1 MEFNYCF
8 ITNCKG
14 NDMGIM
20 LKDKFGSTF
29 AEMSKLSHAAA
40 KIDETKV
47 YEEAN
52 LQLRPYMW
60 GLLDEAFNSE
70 SGLGNIENFKAFYD
84 SVVKEGKT
92 GLILM
97 EHYTNLDLPGILYLL
112 EKNGEDWAKDMASRI
127 VAVAG
132 MKLNE
137 ASAGVRAFTE
147 GFTRVVIYPTRSLNA
162 VEGKEISEEEKQAE
176 EQRARKIN
184 FAAMRAMDSCK
195 KRGQMILV
203 FPSGTRYRPG
213 KPETKR
219 GLREIDSYLRL
230 FDKMILVSINGNCLR
245 INPENPD
252 DMLADILEPGKCT
265 FTASPV
271 IDCKEF
277 RNNVLA
283 KLPADDPDPKQ
294 KTVDAVME
302 YLEKQHTEVGE

>member
-1 MEFNYCF
+1 MSY
-8 ITNCKG
+8 T
-14 NDMGIM
+14 
-20 LKDKFGSTF
+20 LKEKFGDLF
-29 AEMSKLSHAAA
+29 AEMVAHSKAAA

-52 LQLRPYMW
+52 PEMRKYMFK
-60 GLLDEAFNSE
+60 LLDDTFSAD
-70 SGLGNIENFKAFYD
+70 SGLGNLENFKEFYEK
-84 SVVKEGKT
+84 VVKQGKS

-97 EHYTNLDLPGILYLL
+97 EHYTNLDLPAIIYLL
-112 EKNGEDWAKDMASRI
+112 QKVGEPWADDFASRI

-162 VEGKEISEEEKQAE
+162 VEAKGISQEELKAE
-176 EQRARKIN
+176 EQKARKIN
-184 FAAMRAMDSCK
+184 FAAMRAMDACK

-230 FDKMILVSINGNCLR
+230 FDYMLLVGINGNCLR
-245 INPENPD
+245 INPDNPD
-252 DMLADILEPGKCT
+252 DMLEDILEPGKVT
-265 FTASPV
+265 LTAHPV
-271 IDCKEF
+271 LDCKKF
-277 RNNVLA
+277 REDVLSS
-283 KLPADDPDPKQ
+283 LPADESDPKQ
-294 KTVDAVME
+294 KTVDQVMQILDE
-302 YLEKQHTEVGE
+302 IHNQVESQN

>member
-1 MEFNYCF
+1 MSY
-8 ITNCKG
+8 T
-14 NDMGIM
+14 
-20 LKDKFGSTF
+20 LKEKFGDLF
-29 AEMSKLSHAAA
+29 AEMVAHSKAAA

-52 LQLRPYMW
+52 PEMRKYMFK
-60 GLLDEAFNSE
+60 LLDDTFSAD
-70 SGLGNIENFKAFYD
+70 SGLGNLENFKDFYEK
-84 SVVKEGKT
+84 VVKQGKS

-97 EHYTNLDLPGILYLL
+97 EHYTNLDLPAIIYLL
-112 EKNGEDWAKDMASRI
+112 QKVGEPWADDFASRI

-162 VEGKEISEEEKQAE
+162 VEAKGISQEELKAE
-176 EQRARKIN
+176 EQKARKIN
-184 FAAMRAMDSCK
+184 FAAMRAMDACK

-230 FDKMILVSINGNCLR
+230 FDYMLLVGINGNCLR
-245 INPENPD
+245 INPDNPD
-252 DMLADILEPGKCT
+252 DMLEDILEPGKVT
-265 FTASPV
+265 LTAHPGL
-271 IDCKEF
+271 DCKKF
-277 RNNVLA
+277 REDVLSS
-283 KLPADDPDPKQ
+283 LPADESDPKQ
-294 KTVDAVME
+294 KTVDQVMQILDE
-302 YLEKQHTEVGE
+302 IHNQVESQN

>member
-1 MEFNYCF
+1 MSY
-8 ITNCKG
+8 T
-14 NDMGIM
+14 
-20 LKDKFGSTF
+20 LKEKFGDLF
-29 AEMSKLSHAAA
+29 AEMVAHSKAAA

-52 LQLRPYMW
+52 PEMRKYMFK
-60 GLLDEAFNSE
+60 LLDDTFSAD
-70 SGLGNIENFKAFYD
+70 SGLGNLENFKDFYEK
-84 SVVKEGKT
+84 VVKQGKS

-97 EHYTNLDLPGILYLL
+97 EHYTNLDLPAIIYLL
-112 EKNGEDWAKDMASRI
+112 QKVGEPWADDFASRI

-162 VEGKEISEEEKQAE
+162 VEAKGISQEELKAE
-176 EQRARKIN
+176 EQKARKIN
-184 FAAMRAMDSCK
+184 FAAMRAMDACK

-230 FDKMILVSINGNCLR
+230 FDYMLLVGINGNCLR
-245 INPENPD
+245 INPDNPD
-252 DMLADILEPGKCT
+252 DMLEDILEPGKVT
-265 FTASPV
+265 LTAHPV
-271 IDCKEF
+271 LDCKKF
-277 RNNVLA
+277 REDVLSS
-283 KLPADDPDPKQ
+283 LPADESDPKQ
-294 KTVDAVME
+294 KTVDQVMKILDE
-302 YLEKQHTEVGE
+302 IHNQVESKN

>member
-1 MEFNYCF
+1 MSY
-8 ITNCKG
+8 T
-14 NDMGIM
+14 
-20 LKDKFGSTF
+20 LKEKFGDLF
-29 AEMSKLSHAAA
+29 AEMVAHSKAAA

-52 LQLRPYMW
+52 PEMRKYMFK
-60 GLLDEAFNSE
+60 LLDDTFSAD
-70 SGLGNIENFKAFYD
+70 SGLGNLENFKDFYEK
-84 SVVKEGKT
+84 VVKQGKS

-97 EHYTNLDLPGILYLL
+97 EHYTNLDLPAIIYLL
-112 EKNGEDWAKDMASRI
+112 QKVGEPWADDFASRI

-162 VEGKEISEEEKQAE
+162 VEAKGISQEELKAE
-176 EQRARKIN
+176 EQKARKIN
-184 FAAMRAMDSCK
+184 FAAMRAMDACK

-230 FDKMILVSINGNCLR
+230 FDYMLLVGINGNCLR
-245 INPENPD
+245 INPDNPD
-252 DMLADILEPGKCT
+252 DMLEDILEPGKVT
-265 FTASPV
+265 LTAHLV
-271 IDCKEF
+271 LDCKKF
-277 RNNVLA
+277 REDVLSS
-283 KLPADDPDPKQ
+283 LPADESDPKQ
-294 KTVDAVME
+294 KTVDQVMQILDE
-302 YLEKQHTEVGE
+302 IHNQVESQN

>member
-1 MEFNYCF
+1 
-8 ITNCKG
+8 
-14 NDMGIM
+14 MGIM
-20 LKDKFGSTF
+20 LKDKFGSVF
-29 AEMSKLSHAAA
+29 AEMQKMSHAAA

-52 LQLRPYMW
+52 MQLRPYMW
-60 GLLDEAFNSE
+60 KLLDEAFNSE
-70 SGLGNIENFKAFYD
+70 SGLGNLENYKDFYEN
-84 SVVKEGKT
+84 VVKQGKS

-112 EKNGEDWAKDMASRI
+112 EKQGEDWAKDLSSRI

-137 ASAGVRAFTE
+137 ADAGVRAFTE

-162 VEGKEISEEEKQAE
+162 VEGKEISEEEKIAE
-176 EQRARKIN
+176 EQKARKIN
-184 FAAMRAMDSCK
+184 FAAMRAMDGCK
-195 KRGQMILV
+195 KRGQVILV

-245 INPENPD
+245 INPDNPD
-252 DMLADILEPGKCT
+252 DMLADILEPGKCV

-277 RNNVLA
+277 RNNILDN
-283 KLPADDPDPKQ
+283 LPEGVEDPKQ

-302 YLEKQHTEVGE
+302 YLEKQHTEVGA

>member
-1 MEFNYCF
+1 
-8 ITNCKG
+8 
-14 NDMGIM
+14 MGIM
-20 LKDKFGSTF
+20 LKDKFGSVF
-29 AEMSKLSHAAA
+29 AEMLKKSHAAA

-52 LQLRPYMW
+52 MELRPYMW
-60 GLLDEAFNSE
+60 KLLDEAFNSE
-70 SGLGNIENFKAFYD
+70 SGLGNVENFKAFYD
-84 SVVKEGKT
+84 AVTKEGKT

-112 EKNGEDWAKDMASRI
+112 EKQGEDWAKDMSQRI

-137 ASAGVRAFTE
+137 ANPGVRAFTE

-162 VEGKEISEEEKQAE
+162 VEDKEISEEEKIAE

-184 FAAMRAMDSCK
+184 FAAMRAMDGCK

-245 INPENPD
+245 INPENPE
-252 DMLADILEPGKCT
+252 DMLADILETGKCT

-277 RNNVLA
+277 RNKILES
-283 KLPADDPDPKQ
+283 LPADEADPKQ

-302 YLEKQHTEVGE
+302 YLEKQHLEIGSCED

>member
-1 MEFNYCF
+1 
-8 ITNCKG
+8 
-14 NDMGIM
+14 MGIM
-20 LKDKFGSTF
+20 LKDKFGSVF
-29 AEMSKLSHAAA
+29 AEMQKMSHAAA

-52 LQLRPYMW
+52 MQLRPYMW
-60 GLLDEAFNSE
+60 KLLDEAFNSE
-70 SGLGNIENFKAFYD
+70 SGLGNLENYKDFYEN
-84 SVVKEGKT
+84 VVKQGKS

-112 EKNGEDWAKDMASRI
+112 EKQGEDWAKDLSSRI

-137 ASAGVRAFTE
+137 ADAGVRAFTE

-162 VEGKEISEEEKQAE
+162 VEGKEISEEEKIAE
-176 EQRARKIN
+176 EQKARKIN
-184 FAAMRAMDSCK
+184 FAAMRAMDACK
-195 KRGQMILV
+195 KRGQVILV

-245 INPENPD
+245 INPDNPD
-252 DMLADILEPGKCT
+252 DMLADILEPGKCV
-265 FTASPV
+265 FTASSV

-277 RNNVLA
+277 RNNILDN
-283 KLPADDPDPKQ
+283 LPEGVEDPKQ

-302 YLEKQHTEVGE
+302 YLEKQHTEVGA

>member
-1 MEFNYCF
+1 
-8 ITNCKG
+8 
-14 NDMGIM
+14 MGIM
-20 LKDKFGSTF
+20 LKDKFGSVF
-29 AEMSKLSHAAA
+29 AEMQKMSHAAA

-52 LQLRPYMW
+52 MQLRPYMW
-60 GLLDEAFNSE
+60 KLLDEAFNSE
-70 SGLGNIENFKAFYD
+70 SGLGNLENYKDFYEN
-84 SVVKEGKT
+84 VVKQGKS

-112 EKNGEDWAKDMASRI
+112 EKEGEDWAKDLSSRI

-137 ASAGVRAFTE
+137 ADAGVRAFTE

-162 VEGKEISEEEKQAE
+162 VEGKEISEEEKIAE
-176 EQRARKIN
+176 EQKARKIN
-184 FAAMRAMDSCK
+184 FAAMRAMDGCK
-195 KRGQMILV
+195 KRGQVILV

-245 INPENPD
+245 INPDAPD

-277 RNNVLA
+277 RNNILNN
-283 KLPADDPDPKQ
+283 LPEGVEDPKQ

-302 YLEKQHTEVGE
+302 YLEKQHGND

>member
-1 MEFNYCF
+1 
-8 ITNCKG
+8 
-14 NDMGIM
+14 MGIM
-20 LKDKFGSTF
+20 LKDKFGSVF
-29 AEMSKLSHAAA
+29 AEMQKMSHAAA

-52 LQLRPYMW
+52 MQLRPYMW
-60 GLLDEAFNSE
+60 KLLDEAFNSE
-70 SGLGNIENFKAFYD
+70 SGLGNLENYKDFYEN
-84 SVVKEGKT
+84 VVKQGKS

-112 EKNGEDWAKDMASRI
+112 EKEGEDWAKDLSSRI

-137 ASAGVRAFTE
+137 ADAGVRAFTE

-162 VEGKEISEEEKQAE
+162 VEGKEISEEEKIAE
-176 EQRARKIN
+176 EQKARKIN
-184 FAAMRAMDSCK
+184 FAAMRAMDGCK
-195 KRGQMILV
+195 KRGQVILV

-245 INPENPD
+245 INPDNPD

-277 RNNVLA
+277 RNNILNN
-283 KLPADDPDPKQ
+283 LPEGVEDPKQ

-302 YLEKQHTEVGE
+302 YLEKQHGND

>member
-1 MEFNYCF
+1 MSY
-8 ITNCKG
+8 T
-14 NDMGIM
+14 
-20 LKDKFGSTF
+20 LKEKFGDLF
-29 AEMSKLSHAAA
+29 AEMVAHSKAAA

-52 LQLRPYMW
+52 PEMRKYMFK
-60 GLLDEAFNSE
+60 LLDDTFSAD
-70 SGLGNIENFKAFYD
+70 SGLGNLENFKDFYEK
-84 SVVKEGKT
+84 VVKQGKS

-97 EHYTNLDLPGILYLL
+97 EHYTNLDLPAIIYLL
-112 EKNGEDWAKDMASRI
+112 QKVGEPWADDFASRI

-162 VEGKEISEEEKQAE
+162 VEAKGISQEELKAE
-176 EQRARKIN
+176 EQKARKIN
-184 FAAMRAMDSCK
+184 FAAMRAMDACK

-230 FDKMILVSINGNCLR
+230 FDYMLLVGINGNCLR
-245 INPENPD
+245 INPDNPD
-252 DMLADILEPGKCT
+252 DMLEDILEPGKVT
-265 FTASPV
+265 LTAHPV
-271 IDCKEF
+271 LDCKKF
-277 RNNVLA
+277 REDVLSS
-283 KLPADDPDPKQ
+283 LPADESDPKQ
-294 KTVDAVME
+294 KTVDQVMQILNE
-302 YLEKQHTEVGE
+302 IHNQVESQN

>member
-1 MEFNYCF
+1 
-8 ITNCKG
+8 
-14 NDMGIM
+14 MGQTLREKYGSVFTEIM
-20 LKDKFGSTF
+20 
-29 AEMSKLSHAAA
+29 KLSKAAA

-52 LQLRPYMW
+52 VETRKYMYK
-60 GLLDEAFNSE
+60 LLDDNFKPD

-84 SVVKEGKT
+84 AVTKEGKS

-97 EHYTNLDLPGILYLL
+97 EHYTNLDLPAILYLL
-112 EKNGEDWAKDMASRI
+112 EKEGEPWAKDLASRI

-137 ASAGVRAFTE
+137 ASPAVRAFTE

-162 VEGKEISEEEKQAE
+162 LEEKKVSEEEMQAE

-184 FAAMRAMDSCK
+184 FAAMRAMDGCK
-195 KRGQMILV
+195 KRGQVILV

-230 FDKMILVSINGNCLR
+230 FDCMILVSINGNALR
-245 INPENPD
+245 INPESPD
-252 DMLADILEPGKCT
+252 DMLSDICEPDT
-265 FTASPV
+265 VTLTASPV
-271 IDCKEF
+271 INCKEF
-277 RNNVLA
+277 RNEVLA
-283 KLPADDPDPKQ
+283 KVPADDPDPKQ
-294 KTVDAVME
+294 KTIDHVME
-302 YLEKQHTEVGE
+302 VLDEIHNEVEKNRS

>member
-1 MEFNYCF
+1 MSY
-8 ITNCKG
+8 T
-14 NDMGIM
+14 
-20 LKDKFGSTF
+20 LKEKFGNLF
-29 AEMSKLSHAAA
+29 AEMVAHSKAAA

-52 LQLRPYMW
+52 PEMRKYMFK
-60 GLLDEAFNSE
+60 LLDDTFSAD
-70 SGLGNIENFKAFYD
+70 SGLGNLENFKDFYEK
-84 SVVKEGKT
+84 VVKQGKS

-97 EHYTNLDLPGILYLL
+97 EHYTNLDLPAIIYLL
-112 EKNGEDWAKDMASRI
+112 QKVGEPWADDFASRI

-162 VEGKEISEEEKQAE
+162 VEAKGISQEELKAE
-176 EQRARKIN
+176 EQKARKIN
-184 FAAMRAMDSCK
+184 FAAMRAMDACK

-230 FDKMILVSINGNCLR
+230 FDYMLLVGINGNCLR
-245 INPENPD
+245 INPDNPD
-252 DMLADILEPGKCT
+252 DMLEDILEPGKVT
-265 FTASPV
+265 LTAHPV
-271 IDCKEF
+271 LDCKKF
-277 RNNVLA
+277 REDVLSS
-283 KLPADDPDPKQ
+283 LPADESDPKQ
-294 KTVDAVME
+294 KTVDQVMQILDE
-302 YLEKQHTEVGE
+302 IHNQVESQN

>member
-1 MEFNYCF
+1 MSY
-8 ITNCKG
+8 T
-14 NDMGIM
+14 
-20 LKDKFGSTF
+20 LKEKFGDLF
-29 AEMSKLSHAAA
+29 AEMVAHSKAAA

-52 LQLRPYMW
+52 PEMRKYMFK
-60 GLLDEAFNSE
+60 LLDDTFSAD
-70 SGLGNIENFKAFYD
+70 SGLGNLENFKDFYEK
-84 SVVKEGKT
+84 VVKQGKS

-97 EHYTNLDLPGILYLL
+97 EHYTNLDLPAIIYLL
-112 EKNGEDWAKDMASRI
+112 QKVGEPWADDFASRI

-162 VEGKEISEEEKQAE
+162 VEAKGISQEELKAE
-176 EQRARKIN
+176 EQKARKIN
-184 FAAMRAMDSCK
+184 FAAMRAMDACK

-230 FDKMILVSINGNCLR
+230 FDYMLLVGINGNCLR
-245 INPENPD
+245 INPDNPD
-252 DMLADILEPGKCT
+252 DMLEDILEPGKVT
-265 FTASPV
+265 LTAHPV
-271 IDCKEF
+271 LDCKKF
-277 RNNVLA
+277 REDVLSS
-283 KLPADDPDPKQ
+283 LPADESDPKQ
-294 KTVDAVME
+294 KTVDQVMQILDE
-302 YLEKQHTEVGE
+302 IHNQVECQN

>member
-1 MEFNYCF
+1 MVLTLREKYGSVF
-8 ITNCKG
+8 TE
-14 NDMGIM
+14 IM
-20 LKDKFGSTF
+20 
-29 AEMSKLSHAAA
+29 KLSKAAA

-52 LQLRPYMW
+52 VETRKYMYK
-60 GLLDEAFNSE
+60 LLDDNFKSD

-84 SVVKEGKT
+84 AVTKEGKS

-97 EHYTNLDLPGILYLL
+97 EHYTNLDLPAILYLL
-112 EKNGEDWAKDMASRI
+112 EKEGQPWAKDLASRI

-137 ASAGVRAFTE
+137 ASPAVRAFTE

-162 VEGKEISEEEKQAE
+162 LEEKKVSEEELKEE

-184 FAAMRAMDSCK
+184 FAAMRAMDGCK
-195 KRGQMILV
+195 KRGQVILV

-230 FDKMILVSINGNCLR
+230 FDCMILVSINGNALR
-245 INPENPD
+245 INPESPD
-252 DMLADILEPGKCT
+252 DMLSDICEPDT
-265 FTASPV
+265 VTLTASPV
-271 IDCKEF
+271 INCKQF
-277 RNNVLA
+277 RNEVLA
-283 KLPADDPDPKQ
+283 KVPADDPDPKQ
-294 KTVDAVME
+294 KTIDHVME
-302 YLEKQHTEVGE
+302 VLDEIHNEVEMKRS

>member
-1 MEFNYCF
+1 MSY
-8 ITNCKG
+8 T
-14 NDMGIM
+14 
-20 LKDKFGSTF
+20 LKEKFGDLF
-29 AEMSKLSHAAA
+29 AEMVEHSKAAA

-52 LQLRPYMW
+52 PEMRKYMFK
-60 GLLDEAFNSE
+60 LLDDTFSAD
-70 SGLGNIENFKAFYD
+70 SGLGNLENFKDFYEK
-84 SVVKEGKT
+84 VVKQGKS

-97 EHYTNLDLPGILYLL
+97 EHYTNLDLPAIIYLL
-112 EKNGEDWAKDMASRI
+112 QKVGEPWADDFASRI

-162 VEGKEISEEEKQAE
+162 VEAKGISQEELKAE
-176 EQRARKIN
+176 EQKARKIN
-184 FAAMRAMDSCK
+184 FAAMRAMDACK

-230 FDKMILVSINGNCLR
+230 FDYMLLVGINGNCLR
-245 INPENPD
+245 INPDNPD
-252 DMLADILEPGKCT
+252 DMLEDILEPGKVT
-265 FTASPV
+265 LTAHPV
-271 IDCKEF
+271 LDCKKF
-277 RNNVLA
+277 REDVLSS
-283 KLPADDPDPKQ
+283 LPADESDPKQ
-294 KTVDAVME
+294 KTVDQVMQILDE
-302 YLEKQHTEVGE
+302 IHNQVESKN

>member
-1 MEFNYCF
+1 
-8 ITNCKG
+8 
-14 NDMGIM
+14 MGIM
-20 LKDKFGSTF
+20 LKDKFGSVF
-29 AEMSKLSHAAA
+29 AEMQKMSHAAA

-52 LQLRPYMW
+52 MQLRPYMW
-60 GLLDEAFNSE
+60 KLLDEAFNSE
-70 SGLGNIENFKAFYD
+70 SGLGNLENYKDFYEN
-84 SVVKEGKT
+84 VVKQGKS

-112 EKNGEDWAKDMASRI
+112 EKQGEDWAKDLSSRI

-137 ASAGVRAFTE
+137 ADAGVRAFTE

-162 VEGKEISEEEKQAE
+162 VEGKEISEEEKIAE
-176 EQRARKIN
+176 EQKARKIN
-184 FAAMRAMDSCK
+184 FAAMRAMDGCK
-195 KRGQMILV
+195 KRGQVILV

-245 INPENPD
+245 INPDNPD
-252 DMLADILEPGKCT
+252 DMLADILEPGKCV
-265 FTASPV
+265 FTASSV

-277 RNNVLA
+277 RNNILDN
-283 KLPADDPDPKQ
+283 LPEGVEDPKQ

-302 YLEKQHTEVGE
+302 YLEKQHTEVGA

>member
-1 MEFNYCF
+1 MSC
-8 ITNCKG
+8 T
-14 NDMGIM
+14 
-20 LKDKFGSTF
+20 LKEKFGDLF
-29 AEMSKLSHAAA
+29 AEMVAHSKAAA

-52 LQLRPYMW
+52 PEMRKYMFK
-60 GLLDEAFNSE
+60 LLDDTFSAD
-70 SGLGNIENFKAFYD
+70 SGLGNLENFKDFYEK
-84 SVVKEGKT
+84 VVKQGKS

-97 EHYTNLDLPGILYLL
+97 EHYTNLDLPAIIYLL
-112 EKNGEDWAKDMASRI
+112 QKVGEPWADDFASRI

-162 VEGKEISEEEKQAE
+162 VEEKGISQEDLKAE
-176 EQRARKIN
+176 EQKARKIN
-184 FAAMRAMDSCK
+184 FAAMRAMDACK

-230 FDKMILVSINGNCLR
+230 FDYMLLVGINGNCLR
-245 INPENPD
+245 INPDNPD
-252 DMLADILEPGKCT
+252 DMLEDILEPGKVT
-265 FTASPV
+265 LTAYPV
-271 IDCKEF
+271 LNCKKF
-277 RNNVLA
+277 REDVLA
-283 KLPADDPDPKQ
+283 SLPADEPDPKQ
-294 KTVDAVME
+294 KTVDQVMQILDE
-302 YLEKQHTEVGE
+302 IHNQVESKN

>member
-1 MEFNYCF
+1 
-8 ITNCKG
+8 
-14 NDMGIM
+14 MGIM
-20 LKDKFGSTF
+20 LKDKFGSVF
-29 AEMSKLSHAAA
+29 AEMQKMSHAAA

-52 LQLRPYMW
+52 MQLRPYMW
-60 GLLDEAFNSE
+60 KLLDEAFNSE
-70 SGLGNIENFKAFYD
+70 SGLGNLENYKDFYEN
-84 SVVKEGKT
+84 VVKQGKS

-112 EKNGEDWAKDMASRI
+112 EKQGEDWAKDLSSRI

-137 ASAGVRAFTE
+137 ADAGVRAFTE

-162 VEGKEISEEEKQAE
+162 VEGKEISEEEKIAE
-176 EQRARKIN
+176 EQKARKIN
-184 FAAMRAMDSCK
+184 FAAMRAMDGCK
-195 KRGQMILV
+195 KRGQVILV

-245 INPENPD
+245 INPDNPD
-252 DMLADILEPGKCT
+252 DMLADILEPGKCV

-271 IDCKEF
+271 IDCKKF
-277 RNNVLA
+277 RNNILDN
-283 KLPADDPDPKQ
+283 LPEGVEDPKQ

-302 YLEKQHTEVGE
+302 YLEKQHSEVGA

>member
-1 MEFNYCF
+1 
-8 ITNCKG
+8 
-14 NDMGIM
+14 MGIM
-20 LKDKFGSTF
+20 LKDKFGSVF
-29 AEMSKLSHAAA
+29 AEMQKMSHAAA

-52 LQLRPYMW
+52 MQLRPYMW
-60 GLLDEAFNSE
+60 KLLDEAFNSE
-70 SGLGNIENFKAFYD
+70 SGLGNLENYKDFYEN
-84 SVVKEGKT
+84 VVKQGKS

-112 EKNGEDWAKDMASRI
+112 EKQGEDWAKDLSSRI

-137 ASAGVRAFTE
+137 ADAGVRAFTE

-162 VEGKEISEEEKQAE
+162 VEGKEISEEEKIAE
-176 EQRARKIN
+176 EQKARKIN
-184 FAAMRAMDSCK
+184 FAAMRAMDGCK
-195 KRGQMILV
+195 KRGQVILV

-245 INPENPD
+245 INPDTPD
-252 DMLADILEPGKCT
+252 DMLADILEPGKCV

-277 RNNVLA
+277 RNNILDN
-283 KLPADDPDPKQ
+283 LPEGVEDPKQ

-302 YLEKQHTEVGE
+302 YLEKQHSDVGA

>member
-1 MEFNYCF
+1 
-8 ITNCKG
+8 
-14 NDMGIM
+14 MGLTLREKYGSVFTEIM
-20 LKDKFGSTF
+20 
-29 AEMSKLSHAAA
+29 KLSKAAA

-52 LQLRPYMW
+52 VETRKYMYK
-60 GLLDEAFNSE
+60 LLDDNFKSD

-84 SVVKEGKT
+84 AVTKEGKS

-97 EHYTNLDLPGILYLL
+97 EHYTNLDLPAILYLL
-112 EKNGEDWAKDMASRI
+112 EKEGQPWAKDLASRI

-137 ASAGVRAFTE
+137 ASPAVRAFTE

-162 VEGKEISEEEKQAE
+162 LEEKKVSEEELKEE

-184 FAAMRAMDSCK
+184 FAAMRAMDGCK
-195 KRGQMILV
+195 KRGQVILV

-230 FDKMILVSINGNCLR
+230 FDCMILVSINGNALR
-245 INPENPD
+245 INPESPD
-252 DMLADILEPGKCT
+252 DMLSDICEPDT
-265 FTASPV
+265 VTLTASPV
-271 IDCKEF
+271 INCKQF
-277 RNNVLA
+277 RNEVLA
-283 KLPADDPDPKQ
+283 KVPADDPDPKQ
-294 KTVDAVME
+294 KTIDHVME
-302 YLEKQHTEVGE
+302 ILEKMHSENEGK